1 MVNYMVVARI
11 GLRARPDAHIM
22 KQKYHVKCTILSR
35 SVDGIQVA
43 RKIGYRA
50 VLKNNDTEVYI
61 AKAGTGLDKKG
72 FPLNPCEVL
81 IRRYED
87 SKKTF
92 KDTSRI
98 PVGVMADRLNTPGV
112 KEDHRLMMV
121 RSDGSIWYD
130 PTIWS

>member
-1 MVNYMVVARI
+1 MVKYMVVSRTI
-11 GLRARPDAHIM
+11 FTGKPNAHIM
-22 KQKYHVKCTILSR
+22 KQKYHVKYTILSR
-35 SVDGIQVA
+35 SVDGIQAA

-72 FPLNPCEVL
+72 FPLDHCEVL
-81 IRRYED
+81 IRRYKD

-98 PVGVMADRLNTPGV
+98 PVGVMADRQNTPGV

>member
-1 MVNYMVVARI
+1 MVKYMVVSRTIFTAKPN
-11 GLRARPDAHIM
+11 ANVW
-22 KQKYHVKCTILSR
+22 KQRRYVKCTMLSR
-35 SVDGIQVA
+35 SVDGIQAA

-81 IRRYED
+81 IRRYKD

-98 PVGVMADRLNTPGV
+98 PVGVMADRQNIPGV

-121 RSDGSIWYD
+121 RPDGSIWYD
-130 PTIWS
+130 PTVWS